1 MGSRIF
7 LAGAAGAI
15 GRRLAPLL
23 RDAGH
28 QVVGTTRSSAK
39 VPHLLA
45 LGVEPVVVD
54 VFDAA
59 ALLRAVGAA
68 RAEIVINQLTDLPS
82 GLETGL
88 MAEAIPR
95 NARVRDEGSRN
106 LVVAALAARAVHL
119 VAQSIAWAYAPG
131 PLPHAEDD
139 PLDTRAEGDRAISI
153 GGVVALEGWTLGAAP
168 LTGVVLRYGQLYG
181 PGTGR
186 EHTAGPIS
194 LHVDAAAHAA
204 LLAVDHRTS
213 SVFNVAEANEQVSTA
228 KAHQEL
234 GWRPD
239 FRLAR
244 SVESAS

>member
-7 LAGAAGAI
+7 LVGAAGAV

-28 QVVGTTRSSAK
+28 RVIGTTRSVAK
-39 VPHLLA
+39 ARDLLA

-59 ALLRAVGAA
+59 ALLQAVAAA
-68 RAEIVINQLTDLPS
+68 RPEIIINQLTDLPG
-82 GLETGL
+82 GLEASRMT
-88 MAEAIPR
+88 EAIPR
-95 NARVRDEGSRN
+95 NARVRNEGSRN
-106 LVVAALAARAVHL
+106 LVNAALAAGAVHL

-139 PLDTRAEGDRAISI
+139 PLDVGAEGDRAISI
-153 GGVVALEGWTLGAAP
+153 GGVVALEGWTLNSPP

-186 EHTAGPIS
+186 EHPAGPIP
-194 LHVDAAAHAA
+194 LHIDAAAHAA
-204 LLAVDHRTS
+204 LMTVDHRTS
-213 SVFNVAEANEQVSTA
+213 SIFNIAEGNEQVSTA
-228 KAHQEL
+228 KAHEEL

-244 SVESAS
+244 RAESAS